1 MDEDASDASRGSD
14 RERSRYSAQE
24 RVLTHSS
31 GPCAPVFVRCNLRL
45 RDRESNR
52 PARSGRDRWPPP
64 RFPRHHSG
72 LGTTQ
77 ASEYVACTWTNAS
90 SACLPF
96 RSVRLGATKPKPQV
110 TGPFR
115 PSWIIDQDAQT
126 TRSSRICPAAGTSSS
141 RSGADRS
148 AEHRSRPEAAPTQ
161 HDQYRPHTG
170 RQIFLDSVKGLTLEE
185 ALDSRVGTARWSR
198 LIKHTVGW
206 TAVEYEFADRS
217 RDHAFAHCAAGLDAW
232 ATKPVMLRVN
242 YRPG

>member
-161 HDQYRPHTG
+161 QA
-170 RQIFLDSVKGLTLEE
+170 S
-185 ALDSRVGTARWSR
+185 WSR
-198 LIKHTVGW
+198 HVATGW
-206 TAVEYEFADRS
+206 NKPFEPSDEGRYVEADPAGIRRLELKASMGEHGDRS
-217 RDHAFAHCAAGLDAW
+217 PSHPRRAITSHPRAQDS
-232 ATKPVMLRVN
+232 
-242 YRPG
+242 